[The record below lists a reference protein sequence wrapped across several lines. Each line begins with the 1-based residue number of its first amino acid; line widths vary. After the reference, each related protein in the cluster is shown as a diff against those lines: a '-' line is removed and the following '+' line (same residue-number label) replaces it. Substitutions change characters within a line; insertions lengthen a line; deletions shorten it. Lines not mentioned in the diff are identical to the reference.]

1 MHMSRGP
8 EGYTI
13 TPTFACDIGWNVFEA
28 LLADL
33 KHLEDSP
40 SAKHLRP
47 VEKACDR
54 NNKRTPA
61 GRANKEG
68 RAQLLYSSIAQTPP
82 KDATN
87 VSMASVNK
95 KVIL

>member
-1 MHMSRGP
+1 MFWGP

-13 TPTFACDIGWNVFEA
+13 TPTFACDIGWNVFEP

-40 SAKHLRP
+40 SAKYLRP
-47 VEKACDR
+47 AEKACER
-54 NNKRTPA
+54 NNKRTPV
-61 GRANKEG
+61 GSENKEG
-68 RAQLLYSSIAQTPP
+68 RAQLLSSSIAQTPP

-87 VSMASVNK
+87 RSMASANK
-95 KVIL
+95 R